1 MMLQLVLDEYDR
13 IDLPVTDS
21 LLEAWR
27 LQFDRAAITY
37 NTVCLAERIA
47 TCVAEGLTK
56 CLDWD
61 LQPPT
66 EKQLRYA
73 EAISR
78 ELNVSL
84 SGDALRYRGS
94 MSEFLN
100 RFTELFKARH
110 IRRSRPGGALNA
122 PEED

>member
-1 MMLQLVLDEYDR
+1 MPLQLVLDEYDR
-13 IDLPVTDS
+13 IDLPIRDS

-37 NTVCLAERIA
+37 NTVQLSERVA
-47 TCVAEGLTK
+47 VCVVEGLTQ

-66 EKQLRYA
+66 DKQVRYA
-73 EAISR
+73 QAISR

-94 MSEFLN
+94 MTEFLD
-100 RFTELFKARH
+100 RFTELFKARGV
-110 IRRSRPGGALNA
+110 RRSRPGGALNT
-122 PEED
+122 PGED

>member
-37 NTVCLAERIA
+37 NTASLAGRIA
-47 TCVAEGLTK
+47 TCVADGLTK

-66 EKQLRYA
+66 EEQLRYA
-73 EAISR
+73 QAISR

-94 MSEFLN
+94 MNEFLN
-100 RFTELFKARH
+100 RFTEVFKARH
-110 IRRSRPGGALNA
+110 IRRSRPGEALNA